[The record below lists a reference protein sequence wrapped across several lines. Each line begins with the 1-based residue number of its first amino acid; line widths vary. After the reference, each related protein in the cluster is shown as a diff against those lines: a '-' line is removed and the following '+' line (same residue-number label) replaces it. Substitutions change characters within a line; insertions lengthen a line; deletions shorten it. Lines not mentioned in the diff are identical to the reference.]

1 MTKSHWRISFLGL
14 LSYFVSSILA
24 ELFFPNST
32 GLATLIF
39 LFAFLISFIIG
50 YHFYTEKVLTSQAKK
65 LQQNEV
71 DERFYQIRNL
81 ASWYTLLGLFVSGGI
96 VVVVFQNVFSEEV
109 LQAFRMVILFGI
121 GLYFVI
127 FSVVRKR
134 M

>member
-14 LSYFVSSILA
+14 LSYFVSIILA

-39 LFAFLISFIIG
+39 LFVFLIIFIIG
-50 YHFYTEKVLTSQAKK
+50 YPFYTEMVLTSRAKK

-71 DERFYQIRNL
+71 DERFYQIRNQ
-81 ASWYTLLGLFVSGGI
+81 ASWYTLLGLFVSSGI
-96 VVVVFQNVFSEEV
+96 VVVVFQNIFSEEV